1 MLNHRKVLILR
12 FSAFGDIVQS
22 LSLPS
27 HIKSHWSDSEVHWV
41 TRSDFSPLLQGHP
54 NISKIFSINKKDGF
68 RGILRLIAE
77 LRREKYTHIY
87 DAHNNLRSRLICLGL
102 IGQRHKL
109 LRRSLLRMKRLL
121 LFRFR
126 KNIFEMP
133 FSGQRDLLK
142 PLEKWGIPFSLPP
155 APQLFISNTVVNKAQ
170 TALGSLSNKPFIALA
185 PSAAHYL
192 KRWPE
197 KYWKTLIS
205 ENQST
210 QFVILGGPEDRFIS
224 NLIGGDEH
232 HAVSLAGKLSLI
244 ESAAVV
250 GLSQGLIAN
259 DTGLLHV
266 AEQLGVKA
274 IALMGPAPFGFPSR
288 RDKTLILEKNL
299 ACRPC
304 SKHGQGPCRNSN
316 YQECLTSITPEFV
329 GEKMR
334 EHIEGSNR

>member
-12 FSAFGDIVQS
+12 FSAFGDIIQS

-27 HIKSHWSDSEVHWV
+27 HIKSHWSDAEVHWV
-41 TRSDFSPLLQGHP
+41 TRADFSPLLQEHP
-54 NISKIFSINKKDGF
+54 NITKVFSLNKKE
-68 RGILRLIAE
+68 GIREIFRLIGE
-77 LRREKYTHIY
+77 LRRENYTHIY

-109 LRRSLLRMKRLL
+109 LRRSMMRMKRLL

-126 KNIFEMP
+126 KNLFEMP

-142 PLEKWGIPFSLPP
+142 PLEKWNIPFSLPP
-155 APQLFISNTVVNKAQ
+155 TPQLFISATEVSKAKLS
-170 TALGSLSNKPFIALA
+170 LGNLSDKPFITLA
-185 PSAAHYL
+185 PSAAHFL

-205 ENQST
+205 QNQST

-224 NLIGGDEH
+224 NLILSDEH
-232 HAVSLAGKLSLI
+232 HVTSLAGKLSLI
-244 ESAAVV
+244 QSAAVV

-266 AEQLGVKA
+266 AEQLGIKA

-288 RDKTLILEKNL
+288 RDKTLILEKDL
-299 ACRPC
+299 DCRPC
-304 SKHGQGPCRNSN
+304 SKHGQGPCRNPN
-316 YQECLTSITPEFV
+316 YQECLTSITPELV
-329 GEKMR
+329 GKKMQD
-334 EHIEGSNR
+334 HIEGRNK